1 MDVKKYIIAQE
12 SENAYER
19 VLSYF
24 ETGTGEL
31 PEDWGCYIFPTIQ
44 GVDQSFTGRYYA
56 LNSLIEAKVYWS
68 EEILRDRLTKIAEV
82 ISYKKGIDKLPIQQ
96 HDKLRIKACF
106 TLFDLIEENNYFEQ
120 ALNFSRH
127 DGTIV
132 RVRNEYEKYR
142 RLWVPPSRRI
152 DDWRPLLDCLSAEA
166 KRYSV
171 EERITEIMRLWNS
184 GIRMVDMVGAYA
196 FRESADYKYRWDSGA
211 ISTINSY
218 LNKIFRSLER
228 PGYYDELKA
237 QFKTIYRSEISEND
251 EDDFMGVAQRF
262 DFIIQT
268 LLDDPTTHNSIQSMI
283 SGTYHFKP
291 SPW

>member
-106 TLFDLIEENNYFEQ
+106 TLFDLIEEYNYFEK
-120 ALNFSRH
+120 ALNYSRH

-132 RVRNEYEKYR
+132 RVRHEYEKYR
-142 RLWVPPSRRI
+142 RLNFPPSYI
-152 DDWRPLLDCLSAEA
+152 DDWRPLLDVASSEA
-166 KRYSV
+166 DHYSE
-171 EERITEIMRLWNS
+171 EERITEIMRLWNT

-196 FRESADYKYRWDSGA
+196 FREPVHNRYRWDSGA

-218 LNKIFRSLER
+218 LHLIFRSLER
-228 PGYYDELKA
+228 FDYYDELKA
-237 QFKTIYRSEISEND
+237 QFKKIYRSEISEND

-268 LLDDPTTHNSIQSMI
+268 LLDDSSTRSSIQSMI

-291 SPW
+291 WPW